1 MVGVVL
7 CGGGYK
13 GLRGGGYRV
22 LRGGGLGP
30 VW

>member
-22 LRGGGLGP
+22 MRGGGLGP